1 MADQG
6 PRNASWAAR
15 NDLGVH
21 QSPTDRRPPK
31 QPGKGWH
38 SNMSR
43 RVVLLGRQ
51 LQFSHGIMSPSLYG
65 QITLVGFQQLLEKR
79 SFAAAAQSVR
89 SKILNDSMT
98 SHTLAMKTVEALPSR
113 AVN

>member
-1 MADQG
+1 
-6 PRNASWAAR
+6 
-15 NDLGVH
+15 
-21 QSPTDRRPPK
+21 
-31 QPGKGWH
+31 
-38 SNMSR
+38 MSR
-43 RVVLLGRQ
+43 RVVLLDRQ